1 MWELRGLLTS
11 GGGVECADETP
22 ALRLTPTPATLMAGG
37 MGPGRG
43 GGHPFGGD
51 ATGPTKPVGAALPLL
66 RRATRFFG
74 PYRGRLAV
82 IGVAILGSSILGLAN
97 PYLLKLLIDEA
108 IPKKDIGLLALYAGL
123 MVIVPIINGGI
134 GLAQAWLTASVGQF
148 VMRDLRNALFTHV
161 QSMPIRFFAETRT
174 GEIQSRLTNDVSGV
188 QSVVSDAAANL
199 ASSIAVV
206 LSTLVAMT
214 LIDWRLT
221 AVSLSVAPIF
231 LFFTSKASAARRKAS
246 AEVQGALADLTSIAE
261 EHLSVGGALL
271 AKSFGRAEAGAERF
285 TQRSGDLATLQL
297 RQALT
302 GRWVGVVV
310 QVVFSGIP
318 ALVYFVAGTLAATGA
333 PDAPTIGDIVAF
345 TTLQS
350 RLFFPLAS
358 LLGLQVEIGGSLA
371 LFERIFAYL
380 DLVPEIVDAPDAA
393 HLQRASVRGAV
404 ELRNVSFRYPQPPGA
419 DTSARRDTFALQ
431 EISFSAEPGSLTALV
446 GPSGSGKSTILSLIP
461 RFWDTKSGSVL
472 IDGRDVRQIKLSSL
486 GEVIGV
492 VTQETHLLHAS
503 ISDNLRYARPDATE
517 EQLWAALQGAS
528 LDGRVH
534 ELPQGLDTI
543 VGERGYKLS
552 GGERQRLAIARVLLK
567 DPPILLLDEATS
579 ALDSVS
585 ERHVQEALERAM
597 QGRTT
602 IAVAHRLSTV
612 ASADQILVL
621 DHGVIVERG
630 RHDELRRA
638 GGLYASLAAM
648 QFGVTD
654 PA

>member
-1 MWELRGLLTS
+1 MG
-11 GGGVECADETP
+11 
-22 ALRLTPTPATLMAGG
+22 GG
-37 MGPGRG
+37 MGAGRG
-43 GGHPFGGD
+43 GGHPFGAD
-51 ATGPTKPVGAALPLL
+51 MSGPTKPVGAAGPLL
-66 RRATRFFG
+66 RRAVSFFA
-74 PYRGRLAV
+74 PYRGRLSL
-82 IGVAILGSSILGLAN
+82 IGAAILASSVLGLVN
-97 PYLLKLLIDEA
+97 PYLLKLMIDEA
-108 IPKKDIGLLALYAGL
+108 IPERDIGLLATYAGL
-123 MVIVPIINGGI
+123 MIFVPIVNGAI
-134 GLAQAWLTASVGQF
+134 GLAQSWLTASVGQF

-199 ASSIAVV
+199 ASSIAIV
-206 LSTLVAMT
+206 LSTMVAMA

-221 AVSLSVAPIF
+221 AVSLCVAPIF
-231 LFFTSKASAARRKAS
+231 LYFTSRASAARRKAS
-246 AEVQGALADLTSIAE
+246 AEVQGALADLTSIAD

-285 TQRSGDLATLQL
+285 TARSGDLATLQL

-318 ALVYFVAGTLAATGA
+318 ALVYFVAGTLAAAGA

-380 DLVPEIVDAPDAA
+380 DLVPEIVDALDAV
-393 HLQRASVRGAV
+393 HVTRSSVRGSV
-404 ELRNVSFRYPQPPGA
+404 ELRNVAFRYPQPPES
-419 DTSARRDTFALQ
+419 DPKRRRDTFALRD
-431 EISFSAEPGSLTALV
+431 ISFSAEPGSLTALV

-461 RFWDTKSGSVL
+461 RFWDAGSGSVL
-472 IDGRDVRQIKLSSL
+472 IDGRDVRQIRLASL
-486 GEVIGV
+486 GEAIGV

-503 ISDNLRYARPDATE
+503 IRDNLAYARPDATE
-517 EQLWAALQGAS
+517 EQLWAALAGAS
-528 LDGRVH
+528 LADRVH
-534 ELPQGLDTI
+534 ELPQGLATI

-597 QGRTT
+597 HGRTT

-612 ASADQILVL
+612 SSADQILVL

-630 RHDELRRA
+630 QHDQLRRQ
-638 GGLYASLAAM
+638 GGLYAALAAV
-648 QFGVTD
+648 QFGADLSTK
-654 PA
+654 

>member
-1 MWELRGLLTS
+1 MS
-11 GGGVECADETP
+11 
-22 ALRLTPTPATLMAGG
+22 
-37 MGPGRG
+37 GPGFGRG
-43 GGHPFGGD
+43 PFSGD
-51 ATGPTKPVGAALPLL
+51 EIGGPTRPTGAAIPLL
-66 RRATRFFG
+66 RRAARFFR
-74 PYRGRLAV
+74 PYQGRLALIGTLILASSV
-82 IGVAILGSSILGLAN
+82 IGLAN
-97 PYLLKLLIDEA
+97 PYLLKLMIDDA
-108 IPKKDIGLLALYAGL
+108 FPKGDIGLLGTYALL

-134 GLAQAWLTASVGQF
+134 GLAQSWLTASVGQF
-148 VMRDLRNALFTHV
+148 VMRDLRNLLFTHV
-161 QSMPIRFFAETRT
+161 QSMPMRFFSETRT

-199 ASSIAVV
+199 ASSVAIV
-206 LSTLVAMT
+206 LSTLVAMA

-221 AVSLSVAPIF
+221 VVSLCVAPLF
-231 LFFTSKASAARRKAS
+231 LYFSSRASAARRKAS
-246 AEVQGALADLTSIAE
+246 SEVQGALADLTSIAE

-285 TQRSGDLATLQL
+285 TARSGDLAVLQL

-318 ALVYFVAGTLAATGA
+318 ALVYFVAGVLAANGA

-380 DLVPEIVDAPDAA
+380 DLTPEIKDAPNAA
-393 HLQRASVRGAV
+393 TLRRSDVRGEI
-404 ELRNVSFRYPQPPGA
+404 ELRGVAFSYPRPPDA
-419 DTSARRDTFALQ
+419 LAAARRDQFALH
-431 EISFSAEPGSLTALV
+431 EISLRATPGSLTALV
-446 GPSGSGKSTILSLIP
+446 GPSGSGKSTILNLIP
-461 RFWDTKSGSVL
+461 RFWDVTQGEVL
-472 IDGRDVRQIKLSSL
+472 IDGRDVRNIKLQSL
-486 GEVIGV
+486 GDVIGV
-492 VTQETHLLHAS
+492 VTQETHLLHAT
-503 ISDNLRYARPDATE
+503 IRDNLMYAKAVATDE
-517 EQLWAALQGAS
+517 ELWAAIEGAS
-528 LDGRVH
+528 LEARVR
-534 ELPQGLDTI
+534 ELPLGLDTV

-597 QGRTT
+597 RGRTT

-612 ASADQILVL
+612 ASADQIIVL
-621 DHGVIVERG
+621 DHGRVVERG
-630 RHDELRRA
+630 QHEALRRA
-638 GGLYASLAAM
+638 GGLYAELAAA
-648 QFGVTD
+648 QFGMVESAS
-654 PA
+654 P

>member
-1 MWELRGLLTS
+1 
-11 GGGVECADETP
+11 
-22 ALRLTPTPATLMAGG
+22 

-43 GGHPFGGD
+43 GHMFGGD
-51 ATGPTKPVGAALPLL
+51 AAGPTKPTGAALPLL
-66 RRATRFFG
+66 RRAARFFR
-74 PYRGRLAV
+74 PYQARLAI
-82 IGVAILGSSILGLAN
+82 IGGAIVVSSILGLAN

-123 MVIVPIINGGI
+123 MVLVPVFNGGI
-134 GLAQAWLTASVGQF
+134 GLAQSWLTASVGQY

-161 QSMPIRFFAETRT
+161 QSMPIRFFSETRT

-199 ASSIAVV
+199 ASSIAIVA
-206 LSTLVAMT
+206 STLVAMT

-221 AVSLSVAPIF
+221 AVSLCVAPLF
-231 LFFTSKASAARRKAS
+231 LYLTSKASAARRKAS
-246 AEVQGALADLTSIAE
+246 AEVQTALADLTSIAE

-271 AKSFGRAEAGAERF
+271 AKSFGRSEAGAERF
-285 TQRSGDLATLQL
+285 TKRSGELATLQL

-318 ALVYFVAGTLAATGA
+318 ALVYFAAGSLAVAGAS
-333 PDAPTIGDIVAF
+333 DAPTIGDIVAF

-380 DLVPEIVDAPDAA
+380 DLVPEIVDAPNAVSLRRID
-393 HLQRASVRGAV
+393 VRGRVAFNDV
-404 ELRNVSFRYPQPPGA
+404 AFRYPEPPRAKGA
-419 DTSARRDTFALQ
+419 AKRDTFGLGGIAFTVQ
-431 EISFSAEPGSLTALV
+431 PGTLTALV

-461 RFWDTKSGSVL
+461 RFWDVQSGSVQL
-472 IDGRDVRQIKLSSL
+472 DGLDVRSIKLQSL
-486 GEVIGV
+486 GEMIGV

-503 ISDNLRYARPDATE
+503 IAENLRYARPDASDDE
-517 EQLWAALQGAS
+517 MWAALDGAS
-528 LDGRVH
+528 LASRVH
-534 ELPQGLDTI
+534 ELPSGLDTI

-585 ERHVQEALERAM
+585 ERHVQAALERAM

-612 ASADQILVL
+612 ASADEILVL

-630 RHDELRRA
+630 THEQLRSA
-638 GGLYASLAAM
+638 GGLYAELAAV
-648 QFGVTD
+648 QFGAVA
-654 PA
+654 P

>member
-1 MWELRGLLTS
+1 
-11 GGGVECADETP
+11 
-22 ALRLTPTPATLMAGG
+22 

-43 GGHPFGGD
+43 GGHPFGAD

-66 RRATRFFG
+66 RRAAHFFG

-97 PYLLKLLIDEA
+97 PYLLKLLIDDA
-108 IPKKDIGLLALYAGL
+108 IPKRDIGLLAIYAGL

-231 LFFTSKASAARRKAS
+231 LYFSSKASAARRKAS

-318 ALVYFVAGTLAATGA
+318 ALVYFVAGALTATGA

-380 DLVPEIVDAPDAA
+380 DLVPEIIDAPDAVQ
-393 HLQRASVRGAV
+393 LQRTSVRGGV
-404 ELRNVSFRYPQPPGA
+404 ELRSVSFRYPQPPGA
-419 DTSARRDTFALQ
+419 DASARRDTFALQ
-431 EISFSAEPGSLTALV
+431 EITFSAEPGSLTALV

-486 GEVIGV
+486 GKAIGV

-503 ISDNLRYARPDATE
+503 IGDNLRYARPDATD

-528 LDGRVH
+528 LDARVH
-534 ELPQGLDTI
+534 ELPQGLETI

-552 GGERQRLAIARVLLK
+552 GGERQRLAIARVILK

-597 QGRTT
+597 NGRTT

-621 DHGVIVERG
+621 DRGVIVERG

-638 GGLYASLAAM
+638 GGLYASLAEM
-648 QFGVTD
+648 QFGITD

>member
-1 MWELRGLLTS
+1 MSRGDRRGALARRTRRGRTLS
-11 GGGVECADETP
+11 GPPGGRGAF
-22 ALRLTPTPATLMAGG
+22 
-37 MGPGRG
+37 GRG
-43 GGHPFGGD
+43 GPLSSGGD
-51 ATGPTKPVGAALPLL
+51 EGGLPQRPTGAALPLL
-66 RRATRFFG
+66 RRAAGFFR
-74 PYRGRLAV
+74 PYRGRLGA
-82 IGVAILGSSILGLAN
+82 IGIAILASSILGLAN

-108 IPKKDIGLLALYAGL
+108 IPRRDIGLLAIYAGAML
-123 MVIVPIINGGI
+123 VIPIINGAI
-134 GLAQAWLTASVGQF
+134 GLGQSWLTAAVGQF
-148 VMRDLRNALFTHV
+148 VMRDVRNALFVHV
-161 QSMPIRFFAETRT
+161 QSMPLRFFAETRT

-188 QSVVSDAAANL
+188 QSVVSEAAANF
-199 ASSIAVV
+199 ASSVAVV

-221 AVSLSVAPIF
+221 AVSLSVAPLF
-231 LFFTSKASAARRKAS
+231 LFLTARASAARRKAS
-246 AEVQGALADLTSIAE
+246 AEVQTALADLTSIAE

-271 AKSFGRAEAGAERF
+271 AKSFGRSAEGATRF
-285 TQRSGDLATLQL
+285 SRRSADLALLQL

-302 GRWVGVVV
+302 GRRVGVVV

-318 ALVYFVAGTLAATGA
+318 AIIYFVSGTLAVAGA

-380 DLVPEIVDAPDAA
+380 DLVPEIVDAPNATRLTRAKVKGRIEFDAVA
-393 HLQRASVRGAV
+393 
-404 ELRNVSFRYPQPPGA
+404 FRYPAPPNS
-419 DTSARRDTFALQ
+419 DVRRRRDTFALNG
-431 EISFSAEPGSLTALV
+431 ISFTAEPGSLTALV
-446 GPSGSGKSTILSLIP
+446 GPSGSGKSTILNLIP
-461 RFWDTKSGSVL
+461 RFWDTTAGSVR
-472 IDGRDVRQIKLSSL
+472 IDGRDVREITLASL

-503 ISDNLRYARPDATE
+503 IRENLRYARPNATDRL
-517 EQLWAALQGAS
+517 LWEALEGAS
-528 LDGRVH
+528 LAERVR
-534 ELPQGLDTI
+534 ELPGGLDTI

-552 GGERQRLAIARVLLK
+552 GGERQRMAIARVLLK

-585 ERHVQEALERAM
+585 ERHVQQALERAA

-612 ASADQILVL
+612 SGADEILVL
-621 DHGVIVERG
+621 DHGTIVERG
-630 RHDELRRA
+630 RHAALRRK
-638 GGLYASLAAM
+638 GGLYAELSRA
-648 QFGVTD
+648 QFGVERRVR
-654 PA
+654 PEERP

>member
-1 MWELRGLLTS
+1 M
-11 GGGVECADETP
+11 
-22 ALRLTPTPATLMAGG
+22 
-37 MGPGRG
+37 
-43 GGHPFGGD
+43 FGGD
-51 ATGPTKPVGAALPLL
+51 AAGPTKPTGAALPLL
-66 RRATRFFG
+66 RRAARFFR
-74 PYRGRLAV
+74 PYQARLAI
-82 IGVAILGSSILGLAN
+82 IGGAIVVSSILGLAN

-123 MVIVPIINGGI
+123 MVLVPVINGGI
-134 GLAQAWLTASVGQF
+134 GLAQSWLTASVGQF

-161 QSMPIRFFAETRT
+161 QSMPIRFFSETRT

-199 ASSIAVV
+199 ASSIAIVA
-206 LSTLVAMT
+206 STLVAMT

-221 AVSLSVAPIF
+221 AVSLCVAPLF
-231 LFFTSKASAARRKAS
+231 LYLTSKASAARRKAS
-246 AEVQGALADLTSIAE
+246 AEVQTALADLTSIAE

-271 AKSFGRAEAGAERF
+271 AKSFGRSEAGAERF
-285 TQRSGDLATLQL
+285 TKRSGELATLQL

-318 ALVYFVAGTLAATGA
+318 ALVYFAAGSLAAAGA
-333 PDAPTIGDIVAF
+333 SDAPTIGDIVAF

-380 DLVPEIVDAPDAA
+380 DLVPEIVDAPNAVGLRRID
-393 HLQRASVRGAV
+393 VRGRVAFNDV
-404 ELRNVSFRYPQPPGA
+404 AFRYPEPPRAKGA
-419 DTSARRDTFALQ
+419 AKRDTFGLGGIAFTVQ
-431 EISFSAEPGSLTALV
+431 PGTLTALV

-461 RFWDTKSGSVL
+461 RFWDVQSGSVQL
-472 IDGRDVRQIKLSSL
+472 DGLDVRSIKLQSL
-486 GEVIGV
+486 GEMIGV

-503 ISDNLRYARPDATE
+503 IAENLRYARPDASDDE
-517 EQLWAALQGAS
+517 MWAALDGAS
-528 LDGRVH
+528 LASRVH
-534 ELPQGLDTI
+534 ELPSGLDTI

-585 ERHVQEALERAM
+585 ERHVQAALERAM

-612 ASADQILVL
+612 ASADEILVL

-630 RHDELRRA
+630 THEQLRSA
-638 GGLYASLAAM
+638 GGLYAELAAV
-648 QFGVTD
+648 QFGAVA
-654 PA
+654 P

>member
-1 MWELRGLLTS
+1 
-11 GGGVECADETP
+11 
-22 ALRLTPTPATLMAGG
+22 

-43 GGHPFGGD
+43 GHMFGGD
-51 ATGPTKPVGAALPLL
+51 AAGPTKPTGAALPLL
-66 RRATRFFG
+66 RRAARFFR
-74 PYRGRLAV
+74 PYQARLAI
-82 IGVAILGSSILGLAN
+82 IGGAIVVSSILGLAN

-123 MVIVPIINGGI
+123 MVLVPVINGGI
-134 GLAQAWLTASVGQF
+134 GLAQSWLTASVGQF
-148 VMRDLRNALFTHV
+148 VMRDLRNLLFTHV
-161 QSMPIRFFAETRT
+161 QSMPIRFFSETRT

-199 ASSIAVV
+199 ASSIAIVV
-206 LSTLVAMT
+206 STLVAMT

-221 AVSLSVAPIF
+221 AVSLCVAPLF
-231 LFFTSKASAARRKAS
+231 LYLTSKASAARRKAS

-271 AKSFGRAEAGAERF
+271 AKSFGRSEAGAERF
-285 TQRSGDLATLQL
+285 TKRSSELATLQL

-318 ALVYFVAGTLAATGA
+318 ALVYFAAGSLAATGA
-333 PDAPTIGDIVAF
+333 SDAPTVGDIVAF

-380 DLVPEIVDAPDAA
+380 DLVPEIVDAPNAVGLRRVD
-393 HLQRASVRGAV
+393 VRGKVTFNDVA
-404 ELRNVSFRYPQPPGA
+404 FRYPEPPRAKGA
-419 DTSARRDTFALQ
+419 PKRDTFGLAGIAFTVQ
-431 EISFSAEPGSLTALV
+431 PGTLTALV

-461 RFWDTKSGSVL
+461 RFWDVRSGSVQL
-472 IDGRDVRQIKLSSL
+472 DGLDVRSIKLRSL
-486 GEVIGV
+486 GEMIGV

-503 ISDNLRYARPDATE
+503 IADNLRYARPDASDYE
-517 EQLWAALQGAS
+517 MWAALDGAS
-528 LDGRVH
+528 LASRVR
-534 ELPQGLDTI
+534 ELPSGLDTI

-585 ERHVQEALERAM
+585 ERHVQAALERAM

-612 ASADQILVL
+612 ASADEILVL

-630 RHDELRRA
+630 SHEQLRLA
-638 GGLYASLAAM
+638 GRLYAELAAV
-648 QFGVTD
+648 QFGAVA
-654 PA
+654 P

>member
-1 MWELRGLLTS
+1 
-11 GGGVECADETP
+11 
-22 ALRLTPTPATLMAGG
+22 
-37 MGPGRG
+37 
-43 GGHPFGGD
+43 
-51 ATGPTKPVGAALPLL
+51 AA
-66 RRATRFFG
+66 RFFR
-74 PYRGRLAV
+74 PYQGRLALIGMLILASSV
-82 IGVAILGSSILGLAN
+82 IGLAN
-97 PYLLKLLIDEA
+97 PYLLKLMIDDA
-108 IPKKDIGLLALYAGL
+108 FPKGDIGLLGTYALL

-134 GLAQAWLTASVGQF
+134 GLAQSWLTASVGQF
-148 VMRDLRNALFTHV
+148 VMRDLRNLLFTHV
-161 QSMPIRFFAETRT
+161 QSMPMRFFSETRT

-199 ASSIAVV
+199 ASSVAIV
-206 LSTLVAMT
+206 LSTLVAMA

-221 AVSLSVAPIF
+221 VVSLCVAPLF
-231 LFFTSKASAARRKAS
+231 LYFSSRASAARRKAS
-246 AEVQGALADLTSIAE
+246 SEVQGALADLTSIAE

-285 TQRSGDLATLQL
+285 TARSGDLAVLQL

-318 ALVYFVAGTLAATGA
+318 ALVYFVAGVLAANGA

-380 DLVPEIVDAPDAA
+380 DLTPEIKDAPNAA
-393 HLQRASVRGAV
+393 TLRRSDVRGEI
-404 ELRNVSFRYPQPPGA
+404 ELRGVAFSYPRPPDA
-419 DTSARRDTFALQ
+419 LAAARRDQFALH
-431 EISFSAEPGSLTALV
+431 EISLRATPGSLTALV
-446 GPSGSGKSTILSLIP
+446 GPSGSGKSTILNLIP
-461 RFWDTKSGSVL
+461 RFWDVTQGEVL
-472 IDGRDVRQIKLSSL
+472 IDGRDVRNIKLQSL
-486 GEVIGV
+486 GDVIGV
-492 VTQETHLLHAS
+492 VTQETHLLHAT
-503 ISDNLRYARPDATE
+503 IRDNLMYAKAVATDE
-517 EQLWAALQGAS
+517 ELWAAIEGAS
-528 LDGRVH
+528 LEARVR
-534 ELPQGLDTI
+534 ELPLGLDTV

-597 QGRTT
+597 RGRTT

-612 ASADQILVL
+612 ASADQIIVL
-621 DHGVIVERG
+621 DHGRVVERG
-630 RHDELRRA
+630 QHEALRRA
-638 GGLYASLAAM
+638 GGLYAELAAA
-648 QFGVTD
+648 QFGMVESAS
-654 PA
+654 P

>member
-1 MWELRGLLTS
+1 
-11 GGGVECADETP
+11 
-22 ALRLTPTPATLMAGG
+22 

-43 GGHPFGGD
+43 GHMFGGD
-51 ATGPTKPVGAALPLL
+51 AQGPTRPTGAALPLL
-66 RRATRFFG
+66 RRAVRFFR
-74 PYRGRLAV
+74 PYRRRLLV
-82 IGVAILGSSILGLAN
+82 IAGAILATSLLGLVN
-97 PYLLKLLIDEA
+97 PYLLKLLIDDA
-108 IPKKDIGLLALYAGL
+108 IPKRDIGLLALYAGL
-123 MVIVPIINGGI
+123 MVVVPIVSGGI
-134 GLAQAWLTASVGQF
+134 GLAQSWLTASVGQY

-161 QSMPIRFFAETRT
+161 QSMPIRFFSETRT

-206 LSTLVAMT
+206 ASTLVAMA

-221 AVSLSVAPIF
+221 AVSLCVAPLF
-231 LFFTSKASAARRKAS
+231 LYLTSKASAARRKAS
-246 AEVQGALADLTSIAE
+246 AEVQTALADLTSIAE

-271 AKSFGRAEAGAERF
+271 AKSFGRSEAGAERF
-285 TQRSGDLATLQL
+285 TGRSGELAVLQL

-318 ALVYFVAGTLAATGA
+318 ALVYFVAGSLAAVGA
-333 PDAPTIGDIVAF
+333 ADAPTIGDIVAF

-380 DLVPEIVDAPDAA
+380 DLVPEIVDAPDARA
-393 HLQRASVRGAV
+393 LGRASVRGRI
-404 ELRNVSFRYPQPPGA
+404 ELRDVSFRYPAPPAGA
-419 DTSARRDTFALQ
+419 GRRHDSFGLAG
-431 EISFSAEPGSLTALV
+431 ISFVAEPGSLTALV
-446 GPSGSGKSTILSLIP
+446 GPSGSGKSTILNLIP
-461 RFWDTKSGSVL
+461 RFWDVGQGSVS
-472 IDGRDVRQIKLSSL
+472 IDGHDVRSIRLQSL
-486 GEVIGV
+486 GELIGV

-503 ISDNLRYARPDATE
+503 IRENLLYARPDASDA
-517 EQLWAALQGAS
+517 QIAAALEGAS
-528 LDGRVH
+528 LAERIA
-534 ELPQGLDTI
+534 ELPQGVDTI

-585 ERHVQEALERAM
+585 ERHVQQALERAAA
-597 QGRTT
+597 GRTT

-612 ASADQILVL
+612 SSADQILVL
-621 DHGVIVERG
+621 DRGRIVERG
-630 RHDELRRA
+630 THEALRA
-638 GGLYASLAAM
+638 QGGLYAALAAV
-648 QFGVTD
+648 QFGALD
-654 PA
+654 A

>member
-1 MWELRGLLTS
+1 MG
-11 GGGVECADETP
+11 
-22 ALRLTPTPATLMAGG
+22 GG

-43 GGHPFGGD
+43 GGHPFSGD
-51 ATGPTKPVGAALPLL
+51 EAGPTKPVGAALPLL
-66 RRATRFFG
+66 RRAAHFFG

-97 PYLLKLLIDEA
+97 PYLLKLLIDDA
-108 IPKKDIGLLALYAGL
+108 IPKRDIGLLAIYAGL
-123 MVIVPIINGGI
+123 MVVVPIINGGI

-231 LFFTSKASAARRKAS
+231 LYFSSKASAARRKAS

-393 HLQRASVRGAV
+393 QLQRTSVRGGV

-431 EISFSAEPGSLTALV
+431 EITFSAEPGSLTALV

-486 GEVIGV
+486 GEMIGV

-503 ISDNLRYARPDATE
+503 IGDNLRYARPDATDQ
-517 EQLWAALQGAS
+517 QLWAALQGAS
-528 LDGRVH
+528 LDARVH
-534 ELPQGLDTI
+534 ELPQGLNTI

-597 QGRTT
+597 NGRTT

-648 QFGVTD
+648 QFGITD

>member
-1 MWELRGLLTS
+1 
-11 GGGVECADETP
+11 
-22 ALRLTPTPATLMAGG
+22 
-37 MGPGRG
+37 
-43 GGHPFGGD
+43 
-51 ATGPTKPVGAALPLL
+51 L
-66 RRATRFFG
+66 RRAARFFR
-74 PYRGRLAV
+74 PYQGRLALIGTLILASSV
-82 IGVAILGSSILGLAN
+82 IGLAN
-97 PYLLKLLIDEA
+97 PYLLKLMIDDA
-108 IPKKDIGLLALYAGL
+108 FPKGDIGLLGTYALL

-134 GLAQAWLTASVGQF
+134 GLAQSWLTASVGQF
-148 VMRDLRNALFTHV
+148 VMRDLRNLLFTHV
-161 QSMPIRFFAETRT
+161 QSMPMRFFSETRT

-199 ASSIAVV
+199 ASSVAIV
-206 LSTLVAMT
+206 LSTLVAMA

-221 AVSLSVAPIF
+221 VVSLCVAPLF
-231 LFFTSKASAARRKAS
+231 LYFSSRASAARRKAS
-246 AEVQGALADLTSIAE
+246 SEVQGALADLTSIAE

-285 TQRSGDLATLQL
+285 TARSGDLAVLQL

-318 ALVYFVAGTLAATGA
+318 ALVYFVAGVLAANGA

-380 DLVPEIVDAPDAA
+380 DLTPEIKDAPNAA
-393 HLQRASVRGAV
+393 TLRRSEVRGDI
-404 ELRNVSFRYPQPPGA
+404 ELRGVAFSYPRSPDA
-419 DTSARRDTFALQ
+419 LAAARRDQFSLHD
-431 EISFSAEPGSLTALV
+431 ISLRATPGSLTALV
-446 GPSGSGKSTILSLIP
+446 GPSGSGKSTILNLIP
-461 RFWDTKSGSVL
+461 RFWDVTQGAVL
-472 IDGRDVRQIKLSSL
+472 IDRRDVRNIKLQSL
-486 GEVIGV
+486 GDVIGV
-492 VTQETHLLHAS
+492 VTQETHLIHAT
-503 ISDNLRYARPDATE
+503 IRDNLMYAKADAMDE
-517 EQLWAALQGAS
+517 ELWAAIEGAS
-528 LDGRVH
+528 LEARVR
-534 ELPQGLDTI
+534 ELPLGLDTI

-597 QGRTT
+597 RGRTT

-612 ASADQILVL
+612 ASADQIIVL
-621 DHGVIVERG
+621 DHGRVVEHG
-630 RHDELRRA
+630 QHEALRRA
-638 GGLYASLAAM
+638 GGLYAELAAA
-648 QFGVTD
+648 QFGMVESAS
-654 PA
+654 P

>member
-1 MWELRGLLTS
+1 MG
-11 GGGVECADETP
+11 
-22 ALRLTPTPATLMAGG
+22 GG
-37 MGPGRG
+37 MGAGRG

-66 RRATRFFG
+66 RRAARFFG
-74 PYRGRLAV
+74 PYRGRLSI

-206 LSTLVAMT
+206 LSTLVAMA

-221 AVSLSVAPIF
+221 AVSLCVAPIF

-246 AEVQGALADLTSIAE
+246 AEVQAALADLTSIAE

-285 TQRSGDLATLQL
+285 TKRSGDLATLQL

-380 DLVPEIVDAPDAA
+380 DLVPEIVDASDAVQ
-393 HLQRASVRGAV
+393 LQRATVRGAV
-404 ELRNVSFRYPQPPGA
+404 ELRNASFRYPQPPGA
-419 DTSARRDTFALQ
+419 DTSVRRDTFALQ
-431 EISFSAEPGSLTALV
+431 EISCSAEPGSLTAIV
-446 GPSGSGKSTILSLIP
+446 GASGSGKSTILSLIP

-486 GEVIGV
+486 GEMIGV

-503 ISDNLRYARPDATE
+503 IGDNLRYARPDATDD
-517 EQLWAALQGAS
+517 QLWAALTGAS
-528 LDGRVH
+528 LDARVH

-597 QGRTT
+597 HGRTT

>member
-1 MWELRGLLTS
+1 MS
-11 GGGVECADETP
+11 
-22 ALRLTPTPATLMAGG
+22 
-37 MGPGRG
+37 GPGFGRG
-43 GGHPFGGD
+43 PFSGD
-51 ATGPTKPVGAALPLL
+51 EIGGPTRPTGAAIPLL
-66 RRATRFFG
+66 RRAARFFR
-74 PYRGRLAV
+74 PYQGRLALIGTLILASSV
-82 IGVAILGSSILGLAN
+82 IGLAN
-97 PYLLKLLIDEA
+97 PYLLKLMIDDA
-108 IPKKDIGLLALYAGL
+108 FPKGDIGLLGTYALL

-134 GLAQAWLTASVGQF
+134 GLAQSWLTASVGQF
-148 VMRDLRNALFTHV
+148 VMRDLRNLLFTHV
-161 QSMPIRFFAETRT
+161 QSMPMRFFSETRT

-199 ASSIAVV
+199 ASSVAIV
-206 LSTLVAMT
+206 LSTLVAMA

-221 AVSLSVAPIF
+221 VVSLCVAPLF
-231 LFFTSKASAARRKAS
+231 LYFSSRASAARRKAS
-246 AEVQGALADLTSIAE
+246 SEVQGALADLTSIAE

-285 TQRSGDLATLQL
+285 TARSGDLAVLQL

-318 ALVYFVAGTLAATGA
+318 ALVYFVAGVLAANGA

-380 DLVPEIVDAPDAA
+380 DLTPEIKDAPNAA
-393 HLQRASVRGAV
+393 TLRRSDVRGEI
-404 ELRNVSFRYPQPPGA
+404 ELRGVAFSYPRPPDA
-419 DTSARRDTFALQ
+419 LAAARRDQFALH
-431 EISFSAEPGSLTALV
+431 EISLRATPGSLTALV
-446 GPSGSGKSTILSLIP
+446 GPSGSGKSTILNLIP
-461 RFWDTKSGSVL
+461 RFWDVTQGEVL
-472 IDGRDVRQIKLSSL
+472 IDGRDVRNIKLQSL
-486 GEVIGV
+486 GDVIGV
-492 VTQETHLLHAS
+492 VTQETHLLHAT
-503 ISDNLRYARPDATE
+503 IRDNLMYAKAVATDE
-517 EQLWAALQGAS
+517 ELWAAIEGAS
-528 LDGRVH
+528 LEARVR
-534 ELPQGLDTI
+534 ELPLGLDTV

-597 QGRTT
+597 RGRTT

-612 ASADQILVL
+612 ASADQIIVL
-621 DHGVIVERG
+621 DHGRVVERG
-630 RHDELRRA
+630 QHEALRRA
-638 GGLYASLAAM
+638 GGLYAELAAA
-648 QFGVTD
+648 QFGMVESVS
-654 PA
+654 P

>member
-1 MWELRGLLTS
+1 MG
-11 GGGVECADETP
+11 
-22 ALRLTPTPATLMAGG
+22 GG

-66 RRATRFFG
+66 RRATHFFG

-82 IGVAILGSSILGLAN
+82 IGVAIVGSSILGLAN

-174 GEIQSRLTNDVSGV
+174 GDIQSRLTNDVSGV

-206 LSTLVAMT
+206 LSTLVAMA

-221 AVSLSVAPIF
+221 AVSLCVAPIF
-231 LFFTSKASAARRKAS
+231 LYFTSKASAARRKAS

-393 HLQRASVRGAV
+393 QLQRASVRGGV

-431 EISFSAEPGSLTALV
+431 EITFSAEPGSLTALV

-486 GEVIGV
+486 GEAIGV

-503 ISDNLRYARPDATE
+503 IGDNLRYARPDATD

-534 ELPQGLDTI
+534 ELPQGLNTI

-597 QGRTT
+597 NGRTT

-638 GGLYASLAAM
+638 NGLYASLAAM
-648 QFGVTD
+648 QFGITE
-654 PA
+654 

>member
-1 MWELRGLLTS
+1 
-11 GGGVECADETP
+11 
-22 ALRLTPTPATLMAGG
+22 

-51 ATGPTKPVGAALPLL
+51 ETGPTKPVGAALPLL
-66 RRATRFFG
+66 RRATHFFG

-108 IPKKDIGLLALYAGL
+108 IPKRDIGLLAIYAGL
-123 MVIVPIINGGI
+123 MVVVPIINGGI

-231 LFFTSKASAARRKAS
+231 LYFSSKASAARRKAS

-393 HLQRASVRGAV
+393 QLQRASVRGGV

-419 DTSARRDTFALQ
+419 DISARRDTFALQ
-431 EISFSAEPGSLTALV
+431 EITFSAEPGSLTALV

-503 ISDNLRYARPDATE
+503 IGDNLRYARPNATD

-534 ELPQGLDTI
+534 ELPQGLNTI

-597 QGRTT
+597 NGRTT

-648 QFGVTD
+648 QFGITD

>member
-1 MWELRGLLTS
+1 
-11 GGGVECADETP
+11 
-22 ALRLTPTPATLMAGG
+22 

-43 GGHPFGGD
+43 GGHPFGAD

-66 RRATRFFG
+66 RRAAHFFG

-97 PYLLKLLIDEA
+97 PYLLKLLIDDA
-108 IPKKDIGLLALYAGL
+108 IPKRDIGLLAIYAGL

-231 LFFTSKASAARRKAS
+231 LYFTSKASAARRKAS

-318 ALVYFVAGTLAATGA
+318 ALVYFVAGALTATGA

-380 DLVPEIVDAPDAA
+380 DLVPEIFDAPDAVQ
-393 HLQRASVRGAV
+393 LQRTSVRGGV
-404 ELRNVSFRYPQPPGA
+404 ELRSVSFRYPQPPGA

-486 GEVIGV
+486 GEMIGV

-503 ISDNLRYARPDATE
+503 IGDNLRYARPDATD

-528 LDGRVH
+528 LDARVH
-534 ELPQGLDTI
+534 ELPQGLETI

-552 GGERQRLAIARVLLK
+552 GGERQRLAIARVILK

-597 QGRTT
+597 NGRTT

-648 QFGVTD
+648 QFGITD

>member
-1 MWELRGLLTS
+1 MS
-11 GGGVECADETP
+11 GP
-22 ALRLTPTPATLMAGG
+22 NF
-37 MGPGRG
+37 GRG
-43 GGHPFGGD
+43 VLTAGD
-51 ATGPTKPVGAALPLL
+51 GSGEPTRPTGAAIPLL
-66 RRATRFFG
+66 RRAARFFR
-74 PYRGRLAV
+74 PYQGRLVLIGTLILASSV
-82 IGVAILGSSILGLAN
+82 IGLAN
-97 PYLLKLLIDEA
+97 PYLLKLMIDDA
-108 IPKKDIGLLALYAGL
+108 FPKGDIGLLGTYALL
-123 MVIVPIINGGI
+123 MVIVPMINGGI
-134 GLAQAWLTASVGQF
+134 GLAQSWLTASVGQF
-148 VMRDLRNALFTHV
+148 VMRDLRNLLFTHV
-161 QSMPIRFFAETRT
+161 QSMPMRFFSETRT

-199 ASSIAVV
+199 ASSVAIV
-206 LSTLVAMT
+206 LSTLVAMA

-221 AVSLSVAPIF
+221 AVSLCVAPLF
-231 LFFTSKASAARRKAS
+231 LYFSARASAARRKAS
-246 AEVQGALADLTSIAE
+246 SEVQGALADLTSIAE

-285 TQRSGDLATLQL
+285 TTRSGDLAVLQL

-318 ALVYFVAGTLAATGA
+318 ALVYFVAGVLAVNNA

-380 DLVPEIVDAPDAA
+380 DLTPEIKDAPNATT
-393 HLQRASVRGAV
+393 LQRSAVRGDI
-404 ELRNVSFRYPQPPGA
+404 ELRGVTFTYPRPPGGPVGVRQ
-419 DTSARRDTFALQ
+419 DQFALRD
-431 EISFSAEPGSLTALV
+431 ISLRAHPGSLTALV
-446 GPSGSGKSTILSLIP
+446 GPSGSGKSTVLNLIP
-461 RFWDTKSGSVL
+461 RFWDVTGGEVR
-472 IDGRDVRQIKLSSL
+472 IDGHDVRTVRLQSL
-486 GEVIGV
+486 GDVIGV
-492 VTQETHLLHAS
+492 VTQETHLLHAT
-503 ISDNLRYARPDATE
+503 IRENLRYAKAQASDE
-517 EQLWAALQGAS
+517 DLWAAIEGAS
-528 LDGRVH
+528 LAARVR
-534 ELPQGLDTI
+534 ELPLGLDTV

-597 QGRTT
+597 RGRTT

-621 DHGVIVERG
+621 DHGRIVERG
-630 RHDELRRA
+630 RHEELRRA
-638 GGLYASLAAM
+638 GGLYAELAAM
-648 QFGVTD
+648 QFGMAEVETT
-654 PA
+654 

>member
-1 MWELRGLLTS
+1 
-11 GGGVECADETP
+11 
-22 ALRLTPTPATLMAGG
+22 

-43 GGHPFGGD
+43 GGHPFGSD
-51 ATGPTKPVGAALPLL
+51 ATGSTKPVGAALPLL
-66 RRATRFFG
+66 RRATHFFG

-82 IGVAILGSSILGLAN
+82 IGVAILGSSVLGLAN

-108 IPKKDIGLLALYAGL
+108 IPMKDVGLLAIYAGL
-123 MVIVPIINGGI
+123 MVLFPIINGGI

-231 LFFTSKASAARRKAS
+231 LYFTSKASAARRKAS

-285 TQRSGDLATLQL
+285 RQRSGDLATLQL

-380 DLVPEIVDAPDAA
+380 DLLPEIVDAPDAVQ
-393 HLQRASVRGAV
+393 LQRASVRGGV
-404 ELRNVSFRYPQPPGA
+404 ELRNVSFRYPQPPVA
-419 DTSARRDTFALQ
+419 DTAARRDTFALE

-461 RFWDTKSGSVL
+461 RFWDTKSGSVF
-472 IDGRDVRQIKLSSL
+472 IDGRDVRQIKLASL

-492 VTQETHLLHAS
+492 VTQETHLLHTS
-503 ISDNLRYARPDATE
+503 IGDNLRYARPDATD
-517 EQLWAALQGAS
+517 EQLWAALHGAS
-528 LDGRVH
+528 LDSRVH
-534 ELPQGLDTI
+534 KLPQGLNTI

-597 QGRTT
+597 NGRTT

-638 GGLYASLAAM
+638 GGLYAALAEM
-648 QFGVTD
+648 QFGVTKE
-654 PA
+654 

>member
-1 MWELRGLLTS
+1 
-11 GGGVECADETP
+11 
-22 ALRLTPTPATLMAGG
+22 

-51 ATGPTKPVGAALPLL
+51 ETGPTKPVGAALPLL
-66 RRATRFFG
+66 RRAAHFFG

-108 IPKKDIGLLALYAGL
+108 IPKRDIGLLAIYAGL
-123 MVIVPIINGGI
+123 MVVVPIINGGI

-231 LFFTSKASAARRKAS
+231 LYFSSKASAARRKAS

-285 TQRSGDLATLQL
+285 TQRSRDLATLQL

-380 DLVPEIVDAPDAA
+380 DRVPEIVDAPDAVQ
-393 HLQRASVRGAV
+393 LQRTSVRGGV

-431 EISFSAEPGSLTALV
+431 EITFSAEPGSLTALV

-461 RFWDTKSGSVL
+461 RFWDTKSGSVM

-486 GEVIGV
+486 GEMIGV

-503 ISDNLRYARPDATE
+503 IGDNLRYARPDATDD
-517 EQLWAALQGAS
+517 QLWAALQGAS

-534 ELPQGLDTI
+534 ELPQGLKTI

-597 QGRTT
+597 SGRTT

-621 DHGVIVERG
+621 DRGVIVERG

-648 QFGVTD
+648 QFGVTKE
-654 PA
+654 

>member
-1 MWELRGLLTS
+1 
-11 GGGVECADETP
+11 
-22 ALRLTPTPATLMAGG
+22 

-43 GGHPFGGD
+43 GHMFGGD
-51 ATGPTKPVGAALPLL
+51 AAGPTKPTGAALPLL
-66 RRATRFFG
+66 RRAARFFR
-74 PYRGRLAV
+74 PYQARLAI
-82 IGVAILGSSILGLAN
+82 IGGAIVVSSILGLAN

-123 MVIVPIINGGI
+123 MVLVPVFNGGI
-134 GLAQAWLTASVGQF
+134 GLAQSWLTASVGQY

-161 QSMPIRFFAETRT
+161 QSMPIRFFSETRT

-199 ASSIAVV
+199 ASSIAIVA
-206 LSTLVAMT
+206 STLVAMT

-221 AVSLSVAPIF
+221 AVSLCVAPLF
-231 LFFTSKASAARRKAS
+231 LYLTSKASAARRKAS
-246 AEVQGALADLTSIAE
+246 AEVQTALADLTSIAE

-271 AKSFGRAEAGAERF
+271 AKSFGRSEAGAERF
-285 TQRSGDLATLQL
+285 TKRSGELATLQL

-318 ALVYFVAGTLAATGA
+318 ALVYFAAGSLAVAGAS
-333 PDAPTIGDIVAF
+333 DAPTIGDIVAF

-380 DLVPEIVDAPDAA
+380 DLVPEIVDAPNAVGLRRID
-393 HLQRASVRGAV
+393 VRGRVAFNDV
-404 ELRNVSFRYPQPPGA
+404 AFRYPEPPRAKGA
-419 DTSARRDTFALQ
+419 AKRDTFGLGGIAFTVQ
-431 EISFSAEPGSLTALV
+431 PGTLTALV

-461 RFWDTKSGSVL
+461 RFWDVQSGSVQL
-472 IDGRDVRQIKLSSL
+472 DGLDVRSIKLQSL
-486 GEVIGV
+486 GEMIGV

-503 ISDNLRYARPDATE
+503 IAENLRYARPDASDDE
-517 EQLWAALQGAS
+517 MWAALDGAS
-528 LDGRVH
+528 LASRVH
-534 ELPQGLDTI
+534 ELPSGLDTI

-585 ERHVQEALERAM
+585 ERHVQAALERAM

-612 ASADQILVL
+612 ASADEILVL

-630 RHDELRRA
+630 THEQLRSA
-638 GGLYASLAAM
+638 GGLYAELAAV
-648 QFGVTD
+648 QFGAVA
-654 PA
+654 P

>member
-1 MWELRGLLTS
+1 MG
-11 GGGVECADETP
+11 
-22 ALRLTPTPATLMAGG
+22 GG

-66 RRATRFFG
+66 RRATHFFG

-82 IGVAILGSSILGLAN
+82 IGIAILGSSILGLAN

-108 IPKKDIGLLALYAGL
+108 IPKRDIGLLAIYAGL
-123 MVIVPIINGGI
+123 MVVVPIINGGI

-206 LSTLVAMT
+206 LSTLVAMA

-221 AVSLSVAPIF
+221 AVSLCVAPIF

-393 HLQRASVRGAV
+393 QLQRASVRGAV
-404 ELRNVSFRYPQPPGA
+404 ELRSVSFRYPQPPGA
-419 DTSARRDTFALQ
+419 ETAARRDTFALQ
-431 EISFSAEPGSLTALV
+431 DISFSAEPGSLTALV

-486 GEVIGV
+486 GEIIGV

-503 ISDNLRYARPDATE
+503 IGDNLRYARPDASD

-528 LDGRVH
+528 LDSRVH
-534 ELPQGLDTI
+534 ELPEGLNTI

-597 QGRTT
+597 NGRTT

-630 RHDELRRA
+630 RHEQLRRA

-648 QFGVTD
+648 QFGVTKE
-654 PA
+654 

>member
-1 MWELRGLLTS
+1 MS
-11 GGGVECADETP
+11 GSSLGRSPFSADEI
-22 ALRLTPTPATLMAGG
+22 GG
-37 MGPGRG
+37 PSR
-43 GGHPFGGD
+43 PI
-51 ATGPTKPVGAALPLL
+51 GAALPLL
-66 RRATRFFG
+66 RRAARFFR
-74 PYRGRLAV
+74 PYQGRLALIGTLIAASSV
-82 IGVAILGSSILGLAN
+82 IGLAN
-97 PYLLKLLIDEA
+97 PYLLKLMIDDA
-108 IPKKDIGLLALYAGL
+108 FPKGDIGLLGLYAAL

-134 GLAQAWLTASVGQF
+134 GLAQSWMTASVGQF
-148 VMRDLRNALFTHV
+148 VMRDLRNLLFTHV
-161 QSMPIRFFAETRT
+161 QSMPIRFFSETRT

-199 ASSIAVV
+199 ASSVAIVI
-206 LSTLVAMT
+206 STLVAMA

-221 AVSLSVAPIF
+221 AVSLCVAPIF
-231 LFFTSKASAARRKAS
+231 LYFSSRASAARRKAS
-246 AEVQGALADLTSIAE
+246 GEVQGALADLTSIAE

-285 TQRSGDLATLQL
+285 TARSGDLAVLQL

-318 ALVYFVAGTLAATGA
+318 ALVYFVAGALVATGA

-380 DLVPEIVDAPDAA
+380 DLTPEIKDAPDAITV
-393 HLQRASVRGAV
+393 QRSSVRGGV
-404 ELRNVSFRYPQPPGA
+404 ELRNVAFSYPRPPDGPA
-419 DTSARRDTFALQ
+419 TARNDQFALH
-431 EISFSAEPGSLTALV
+431 EISFRAEPGSLSALV
-446 GPSGSGKSTILSLIP
+446 GPSGSGKSSILNLIP
-461 RFWDTKSGSVL
+461 RFWDVTGGAVL
-472 IDGRDVRQIKLSSL
+472 IDGHDVRKITLRSL
-486 GEVIGV
+486 GDVIGV
-492 VTQETHLLHAS
+492 VTQETHLLHAT
-503 ISDNLRYARPDATE
+503 IRENLTYAKSDASDKE
-517 EQLWAALQGAS
+517 LWSAIEGAS
-528 LDGRVH
+528 LAERVR
-534 ELPQGLDTI
+534 ELPLGLDTV

-597 QGRTT
+597 RGRTT

-621 DHGVIVERG
+621 DHGRIVERG
-630 RHDELRRA
+630 RHTELRRA
-638 GGLYASLAAM
+638 GGLYGELAEM
-648 QFGVTD
+648 QFGMVESAN
-654 PA
+654 P

>member
-1 MWELRGLLTS
+1 VS
-11 GGGVECADETP
+11 GTGF
-22 ALRLTPTPATLMAGG
+22 
-37 MGPGRG
+37 GRG
-43 GGHPFGGD
+43 PLAAGEEHIGSSR
-51 ATGPTKPVGAALPLL
+51 PVGAALPLL
-66 RRATRFFG
+66 RRAARFFV
-74 PYRGRLAV
+74 PYQGRLALIGTLIAASSV
-82 IGVAILGSSILGLAN
+82 IGLAN
-97 PYLLKLLIDEA
+97 PYLLKLMIDDA
-108 IPKKDIGLLALYAGL
+108 FPKGDIGLLGLYAAL

-134 GLAQAWLTASVGQF
+134 GLAQSWMTASVGQF
-148 VMRDLRNALFTHV
+148 VMRDLRNLLFTHV
-161 QSMPIRFFAETRT
+161 QSMPIRFFSETRT

-199 ASSIAVV
+199 ASSVAIV
-206 LSTLVAMT
+206 LSTLVAMA

-221 AVSLSVAPIF
+221 AVSLCVAPLF
-231 LFFTSKASAARRKAS
+231 LYFSSRASAARRKAS
-246 AEVQGALADLTSIAE
+246 GEVQGALADLTSIAE

-285 TQRSGDLATLQL
+285 TARSGDLAVLQL

-318 ALVYFVAGTLAATGA
+318 ALVYFVAGALVATGA

-380 DLVPEIVDAPDAA
+380 DLTPEIKDAPDAVA
-393 HLQRASVRGAV
+393 LHRSNVRGGI
-404 ELRNVSFRYPQPPGA
+404 ELRGVAFSYPRPPDGPA
-419 DTSARRDTFALQ
+419 TVRNDQFALR
-431 EISFSAEPGSLTALV
+431 EISFRAEPGSLTALV
-446 GPSGSGKSTILSLIP
+446 GPSGSGKSSILNLIP
-461 RFWDTKSGSVL
+461 RFWDVTGGAVL
-472 IDGRDVRQIKLSSL
+472 IDGHDVRNISLRSL
-486 GEVIGV
+486 GDVIGV
-492 VTQETHLLHAS
+492 VTQETHLLHAT
-503 ISDNLRYARPDATE
+503 IRENLAYAKSDASDKE
-517 EQLWAALQGAS
+517 LWSAIEGAS
-528 LDGRVH
+528 LAERVR
-534 ELPQGLDTI
+534 ELPLGLDTV

-597 QGRTT
+597 RGRTT

-621 DHGVIVERG
+621 DHGRIVERG
-630 RHDELRRA
+630 RHAELRRA
-638 GGLYASLAAM
+638 GGLYGELAEM
-648 QFGVTD
+648 QFGMVESGT
-654 PA
+654 P

>member
-1 MWELRGLLTS
+1 MS
-11 GGGVECADETP
+11 GP
-22 ALRLTPTPATLMAGG
+22 NF
-37 MGPGRG
+37 GRG
-43 GGHPFGGD
+43 ALTAGD
-51 ATGPTKPVGAALPLL
+51 GSGEPTRPTGAAIPLL
-66 RRATRFFG
+66 RRAARFFR
-74 PYRGRLAV
+74 PYQGRLVLIGTLILASSV
-82 IGVAILGSSILGLAN
+82 IGLAN
-97 PYLLKLLIDEA
+97 PYLLKLMIDDA
-108 IPKKDIGLLALYAGL
+108 FPKGDIGLLGTYALL
-123 MVIVPIINGGI
+123 MVIVPMINGGI
-134 GLAQAWLTASVGQF
+134 GLAQSWLTASVGQF
-148 VMRDLRNALFTHV
+148 VMRDLRNLLFTHV
-161 QSMPIRFFAETRT
+161 QSMPMRFFSETRT

-199 ASSIAVV
+199 ASSVAIV
-206 LSTLVAMT
+206 LSTLVAMA

-221 AVSLSVAPIF
+221 AVSLCVAPLF
-231 LFFTSKASAARRKAS
+231 LYFSARASAARRKAS
-246 AEVQGALADLTSIAE
+246 SEVQGALADLTSIAE

-271 AKSFGRAEAGAERF
+271 AKSFGRAEAGADRF
-285 TQRSGDLATLQL
+285 TTRSGDLAVLQL

-318 ALVYFVAGTLAATGA
+318 ALVYFVAGVLAVNNA

-380 DLVPEIVDAPDAA
+380 DLTPEIKDAPNATT
-393 HLQRASVRGAV
+393 LQRSTVRGDI
-404 ELRNVSFRYPQPPGA
+404 ELRGVTFTYPRPPGG
-419 DTSARRDTFALQ
+419 SAGARLDQFALRD
-431 EISFSAEPGSLTALV
+431 ISLRAHPGSLTALV
-446 GPSGSGKSTILSLIP
+446 GPSGSGKSTVLNLIP
-461 RFWDTKSGSVL
+461 RLWDVTGGAVR
-472 IDGRDVRQIKLSSL
+472 IDGHDVRTVRLQSL
-486 GEVIGV
+486 GDVIGV
-492 VTQETHLLHAS
+492 VTQETHLLHAT
-503 ISDNLRYARPDATE
+503 IRENLRYAKAQAHDE
-517 EQLWAALQGAS
+517 ELWAAIEGAS
-528 LDGRVH
+528 LAARVR
-534 ELPQGLDTI
+534 ELPLGLDTV

-597 QGRTT
+597 RGRTT

-621 DHGVIVERG
+621 DHGRIVERG
-630 RHDELRRA
+630 RHEELRRA
-638 GGLYASLAAM
+638 GGLYAELAAM
-648 QFGVTD
+648 QFGMAEVEAT
-654 PA
+654 

>member
-1 MWELRGLLTS
+1 MS
-11 GGGVECADETP
+11 GP
-22 ALRLTPTPATLMAGG
+22 NF
-37 MGPGRG
+37 GRG
-43 GGHPFGGD
+43 ALTAGD
-51 ATGPTKPVGAALPLL
+51 GSGEPTRPTGAAIPLL
-66 RRATRFFG
+66 RRAARFFR
-74 PYRGRLAV
+74 PYQGRLVLIGTLILASSV
-82 IGVAILGSSILGLAN
+82 IGLAN
-97 PYLLKLLIDEA
+97 PYLLKLMIDDA
-108 IPKKDIGLLALYAGL
+108 FPKGDIGLLGTYALL
-123 MVIVPIINGGI
+123 MVIVPMINGGI
-134 GLAQAWLTASVGQF
+134 GLAQSWLTASVGQF
-148 VMRDLRNALFTHV
+148 VMRDLRNLLFTHV
-161 QSMPIRFFAETRT
+161 QSMPMRFFSETRT

-199 ASSIAVV
+199 ASSVAIV
-206 LSTLVAMT
+206 LSTLVAMA

-221 AVSLSVAPIF
+221 AVSLCVAPLF
-231 LFFTSKASAARRKAS
+231 LYFSARASAARRKAS
-246 AEVQGALADLTSIAE
+246 SEVQGALADLTSIAE

-285 TQRSGDLATLQL
+285 TTRSGDLAVLQL

-318 ALVYFVAGTLAATGA
+318 ALVYFVAGVLAVNNA

-380 DLVPEIVDAPDAA
+380 DLTPEIKDAPNATT
-393 HLQRASVRGAV
+393 LQRSTVRGDI
-404 ELRNVSFRYPQPPGA
+404 ELRGVTFTYPRPPGG
-419 DTSARRDTFALQ
+419 SAGARLDQFALRD
-431 EISFSAEPGSLTALV
+431 ISLRAHPGSLTALV
-446 GPSGSGKSTILSLIP
+446 GPSGSGKSTVLNLIP
-461 RFWDTKSGSVL
+461 RFWDVTGGAVR
-472 IDGRDVRQIKLSSL
+472 IDGHDVRTVRLQSL
-486 GEVIGV
+486 GDVIGV
-492 VTQETHLLHAS
+492 VTQETHLLHAT
-503 ISDNLRYARPDATE
+503 IRENLRYAKAQAHDE
-517 EQLWAALQGAS
+517 ELWAAIEGAS
-528 LDGRVH
+528 LAARVR
-534 ELPQGLDTI
+534 ELPLGLDTV

-597 QGRTT
+597 RGRTT

-621 DHGVIVERG
+621 DHGRIVERG
-630 RHDELRRA
+630 RHEELRRA
-638 GGLYASLAAM
+638 GGLYAELAAM
-648 QFGVTD
+648 QFGMAEVEAT
-654 PA
+654 

>member
-1 MWELRGLLTS
+1 MSGPGFGRGPL
-11 GGGVECADETP
+11 
-22 ALRLTPTPATLMAGG
+22 AGG
-37 MGPGRG
+37 EELGGPSR
-43 GGHPFGGD
+43 
-51 ATGPTKPVGAALPLL
+51 PVGAALPLL
-66 RRATRFFG
+66 RRAARFFT
-74 PYRGRLAV
+74 PYQGRLALIGTLIAASSV
-82 IGVAILGSSILGLAN
+82 IGLAN
-97 PYLLKLLIDEA
+97 PYLLKLMIDDA
-108 IPKKDIGLLALYAGL
+108 FPKGDIGLLGLYAAL

-134 GLAQAWLTASVGQF
+134 GLAQSWMTASVGQF
-148 VMRDLRNALFTHV
+148 VMRDLRNLLFTHV
-161 QSMPIRFFAETRT
+161 QSMPIRFFSETRT

-199 ASSIAVV
+199 ASSVAIV
-206 LSTLVAMT
+206 LSTLVAMA

-221 AVSLSVAPIF
+221 AVSLCVAPLF
-231 LFFTSKASAARRKAS
+231 LYFSSRASAARRKAS
-246 AEVQGALADLTSIAE
+246 GEVQGALADLTSIAE

-285 TQRSGDLATLQL
+285 TARSGDLAVLQL

-318 ALVYFVAGTLAATGA
+318 ALVYFVAGALVATGA

-380 DLVPEIVDAPDAA
+380 DLTPEIKDAPDAITL
-393 HLQRASVRGAV
+393 HRSSVRGSV
-404 ELRNVSFRYPQPPGA
+404 ELRGVGFSYPRPPDGPATARNDQFALHAISFR
-419 DTSARRDTFALQ
+419 
-431 EISFSAEPGSLTALV
+431 AEPGSLTALV
-446 GPSGSGKSTILSLIP
+446 GPSGSGKSSILNLIP
-461 RFWDTKSGSVL
+461 RFWDVTGGAVL
-472 IDGRDVRQIKLSSL
+472 IDGHDVRNITLRSL
-486 GEVIGV
+486 GDVIGV
-492 VTQETHLLHAS
+492 VTQETHLLHAT
-503 ISDNLRYARPDATE
+503 IRENLTYAKSDASE
-517 EQLWAALQGAS
+517 KELWSAIEGAS
-528 LDGRVH
+528 LAERVR
-534 ELPQGLDTI
+534 ELPLGLDTV

-597 QGRTT
+597 RGRTT

-621 DHGVIVERG
+621 DHGRIVERG
-630 RHDELRRA
+630 RHAELRRA
-638 GGLYASLAAM
+638 GGLYGELAEM
-648 QFGVTD
+648 QFGMVESGT
-654 PA
+654 P

>member
-1 MWELRGLLTS
+1 M
-11 GGGVECADETP
+11 GGGI
-22 ALRLTPTPATLMAGG
+22 
-37 MGPGRG
+37 GPGRG

-74 PYRGRLAV
+74 PYRGRLVV

-97 PYLLKLLIDEA
+97 PYLLKLLIDDA
-108 IPKKDIGLLALYAGL
+108 IPKRDIGLLAIYAGL

-161 QSMPIRFFAETRT
+161 QLMPIRFFAETRT

-231 LFFTSKASAARRKAS
+231 LYFTSKASAARRKAS

-393 HLQRASVRGAV
+393 QLQRTSVRGGV
-404 ELRNVSFRYPQPPGA
+404 ELRNVSFQYPQPPGA

-431 EISFSAEPGSLTALV
+431 EITFSAEPGSLTALV

-486 GEVIGV
+486 GEAIGV

-503 ISDNLRYARPDATE
+503 IGDNLRYARPNATD

-528 LDGRVH
+528 LDARVH
-534 ELPQGLDTI
+534 ELPQGLNTI

-597 QGRTT
+597 NGRTT

-648 QFGVTD
+648 QFGITE

>member
-1 MWELRGLLTS
+1 
-11 GGGVECADETP
+11 
-22 ALRLTPTPATLMAGG
+22 

-51 ATGPTKPVGAALPLL
+51 ETGPIKPVGAALPLL
-66 RRATRFFG
+66 RRAAHFFG

-97 PYLLKLLIDEA
+97 PYLLKLLIDDA
-108 IPKKDIGLLALYAGL
+108 IPKRDIGLLAIYAGL
-123 MVIVPIINGGI
+123 MVVVPMINGGI

-231 LFFTSKASAARRKAS
+231 LYFSSKASAARRKAS
-246 AEVQGALADLTSIAE
+246 AEVQGALADLTSIAD

-318 ALVYFVAGTLAATGA
+318 ALVYFVSGTLAATGA

-380 DLVPEIVDAPDAA
+380 DLVPEIVDAPDAVQ
-393 HLQRASVRGAV
+393 LQRASVRGGV
-404 ELRNVSFRYPQPPGA
+404 ELRSVSFRYPQPPGA

-431 EISFSAEPGSLTALV
+431 EITFSAEPGSLTALV

-461 RFWDTKSGSVL
+461 RFWDTKGGSVL

-486 GEVIGV
+486 GEMIGV

-503 ISDNLRYARPDATE
+503 IGDNLRYARPDATDQ
-517 EQLWAALQGAS
+517 QLWAALQGAS
-528 LDGRVH
+528 LDARVH
-534 ELPQGLDTI
+534 ELPQGLNTI

-597 QGRTT
+597 HGRTT

-621 DHGVIVERG
+621 DRGVIVERG

-648 QFGVTD
+648 QFGVTKE
-654 PA
+654 

>member
-1 MWELRGLLTS
+1 MS
-11 GGGVECADETP
+11 
-22 ALRLTPTPATLMAGG
+22 GG

-43 GGHPFGGD
+43 GHMFGGD
-51 ATGPTKPVGAALPLL
+51 AAGPTKPTGAALPLL
-66 RRATRFFG
+66 RRAARFFR
-74 PYRGRLAV
+74 PYQARLAI
-82 IGVAILGSSILGLAN
+82 IGGAIVVSSILGLAN

-123 MVIVPIINGGI
+123 MVLVPVINGGI
-134 GLAQAWLTASVGQF
+134 GLAQSWLTASVGQF

-161 QSMPIRFFAETRT
+161 QSMPIRFFSETRT

-199 ASSIAVV
+199 ASSIAIVA
-206 LSTLVAMT
+206 STLVAMT

-221 AVSLSVAPIF
+221 AVSLCVAPLF
-231 LFFTSKASAARRKAS
+231 LYLTSKASAARRKAS
-246 AEVQGALADLTSIAE
+246 AEVQTALADLTSIAE

-271 AKSFGRAEAGAERF
+271 AKSFGRSEAGAERF
-285 TQRSGDLATLQL
+285 TKRSGELATLQL

-318 ALVYFVAGTLAATGA
+318 ALVYFAAGSLAAAGA
-333 PDAPTIGDIVAF
+333 SDAPTIGDIVAF

-380 DLVPEIVDAPDAA
+380 DLVPEIVDAPNAVGLRRID
-393 HLQRASVRGAV
+393 VRGKVAFNDV
-404 ELRNVSFRYPQPPGA
+404 AFRYPEPPRAKGA
-419 DTSARRDTFALQ
+419 AKRDTFGLGGIAFTVQ
-431 EISFSAEPGSLTALV
+431 PGTLTALV

-461 RFWDTKSGSVL
+461 RFWDVQSGSVQL
-472 IDGRDVRQIKLSSL
+472 DGLDVRSIKLQSL
-486 GEVIGV
+486 GEMIGV

-503 ISDNLRYARPDATE
+503 IAENLRYARPDASDAE
-517 EQLWAALQGAS
+517 MWGALDGAS
-528 LDGRVH
+528 LASRVH
-534 ELPQGLDTI
+534 ELPSGLDTI

-585 ERHVQEALERAM
+585 ERHVQAALERAM

-612 ASADQILVL
+612 ASADEILVL

-630 RHDELRRA
+630 THEQLRLA
-638 GGLYASLAAM
+638 GGLYAELAAV
-648 QFGVTD
+648 QFGAIV
-654 PA
+654 A

>member
-1 MWELRGLLTS
+1 MS
-11 GGGVECADETP
+11 
-22 ALRLTPTPATLMAGG
+22 
-37 MGPGRG
+37 GPGFGRG
-43 GGHPFGGD
+43 PFSGD
-51 ATGPTKPVGAALPLL
+51 EIGGPTRPTGAAIPLL
-66 RRATRFFG
+66 RRAARFFR
-74 PYRGRLAV
+74 PYQGRLALIGTLILASSV
-82 IGVAILGSSILGLAN
+82 IGLAN
-97 PYLLKLLIDEA
+97 PYLLKLMIDDA
-108 IPKKDIGLLALYAGL
+108 FPKGDIGLLGTYALL

-134 GLAQAWLTASVGQF
+134 GLAQSWLTASVGQF
-148 VMRDLRNALFTHV
+148 VMRDLRNLLFTHV
-161 QSMPIRFFAETRT
+161 QSMPMRFFSETRT

-199 ASSIAVV
+199 ASSVAIV
-206 LSTLVAMT
+206 LSTLVAMA

-221 AVSLSVAPIF
+221 VVSLCVAPLF
-231 LFFTSKASAARRKAS
+231 LYFSSRASAARRKAS
-246 AEVQGALADLTSIAE
+246 SEVQGALADLTSIAE

-285 TQRSGDLATLQL
+285 TARSGDLAVLQL

-318 ALVYFVAGTLAATGA
+318 ALVYFVAGVLAANGA

-380 DLVPEIVDAPDAA
+380 DLTPEIKDAPNAA
-393 HLQRASVRGAV
+393 TLRRSDVRGEI
-404 ELRNVSFRYPQPPGA
+404 ELRGVAFSYPRPPDA
-419 DTSARRDTFALQ
+419 LAAARRDQFALHD
-431 EISFSAEPGSLTALV
+431 ISLRATPGSITALV
-446 GPSGSGKSTILSLIP
+446 GPSGSGKSTILNLIP
-461 RFWDTKSGSVL
+461 RFWDVTQGAVL
-472 IDGRDVRQIKLSSL
+472 IDGRDLQNIKLQSL
-486 GEVIGV
+486 GDVIGV
-492 VTQETHLLHAS
+492 VTQETHLLHAT
-503 ISDNLRYARPDATE
+503 IRDNLMYAKADATDE
-517 EQLWAALQGAS
+517 ELWAAIEGAS
-528 LDGRVH
+528 LEARVR
-534 ELPQGLDTI
+534 ELPLGLDTI

-567 DPPILLLDEATS
+567 DPPILLLDEAPS

-597 QGRTT
+597 RGRTT

-612 ASADQILVL
+612 ASADQIIVL
-621 DHGVIVERG
+621 DHGRVVERG
-630 RHDELRRA
+630 QHEALRRA
-638 GGLYASLAAM
+638 GGLYAELAAA
-648 QFGVTD
+648 QFGMVESAS
-654 PA
+654 P

>member
-1 MWELRGLLTS
+1 MLI
-11 GGGVECADETP
+11 
-22 ALRLTPTPATLMAGG
+22 ATLI
-37 MGPGRG
+37 
-43 GGHPFGGD
+43 
-51 ATGPTKPVGAALPLL
+51 
-66 RRATRFFG
+66 
-74 PYRGRLAV
+74 LASSV
-82 IGVAILGSSILGLAN
+82 IGLAN
-97 PYLLKLLIDEA
+97 PYLLKLMIDDA
-108 IPKKDIGLLALYAGL
+108 FPKGDIGLLGLYAAL

-134 GLAQAWLTASVGQF
+134 GLAQSWMTASVGQF
-148 VMRDLRNALFTHV
+148 VMRDLRNLLFTHV
-161 QSMPIRFFAETRT
+161 QSMPIRFFSETRT

-199 ASSIAVV
+199 ASSVAIV
-206 LSTLVAMT
+206 LSTLVAMA

-221 AVSLSVAPIF
+221 AVSLCVAPIF
-231 LFFTSKASAARRKAS
+231 LYFNSRASAARRKAS
-246 AEVQGALADLTSIAE
+246 GEVQGALADLTSIAE

-285 TQRSGDLATLQL
+285 TARSGDLAVLQL

-318 ALVYFVAGTLAATGA
+318 ALVYFVAGALVATGA

-380 DLVPEIVDAPDAA
+380 DLTPEIKDAPDAITV
-393 HLQRASVRGAV
+393 QRSSVRGGV
-404 ELRNVSFRYPQPPGA
+404 ELRGVAFSYPRPPDGPA
-419 DTSARRDTFALQ
+419 TARNDQFALH
-431 EISFSAEPGSLTALV
+431 EISFRAEPGSLTALV
-446 GPSGSGKSTILSLIP
+446 GPSGSGKSSILNLIP
-461 RFWDTKSGSVL
+461 RFWDVTGGAVL
-472 IDGRDVRQIKLSSL
+472 IDGHDVRSITLRSL
-486 GEVIGV
+486 GDVIGV
-492 VTQETHLLHAS
+492 VTQETHLLHAT
-503 ISDNLRYARPDATE
+503 IRENLTYAKSDASE
-517 EQLWAALQGAS
+517 KELWSAIEGAS
-528 LDGRVH
+528 LAERVR
-534 ELPQGLDTI
+534 ELPLGLDTV

-597 QGRTT
+597 RGRTT

-621 DHGVIVERG
+621 DHGRIVERG
-630 RHDELRRA
+630 QHAELRRA
-638 GGLYASLAAM
+638 GGLYGELAEM
-648 QFGVTD
+648 QFGMVESGT
-654 PA
+654 P